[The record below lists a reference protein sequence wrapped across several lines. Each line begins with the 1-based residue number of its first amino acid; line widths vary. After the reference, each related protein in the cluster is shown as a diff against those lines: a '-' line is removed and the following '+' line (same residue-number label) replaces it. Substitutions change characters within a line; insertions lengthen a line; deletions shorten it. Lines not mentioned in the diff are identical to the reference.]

1 MTDGP
6 KLRGYSF
13 HSVKGGVGK
22 STLSTLA
29 ALELAQKHPDDDV
42 WLIDLDLTGTS
53 LADALPIQAPDLGA
67 PTVQLGKLR
76 SPPSAHLSVADSIT
90 AVERRGEHLEG
101 RAPTDDE
108 RAGALFLNDWL
119 LHAQRGWTPGDE
131 LPLAAVSWRLH
142 DGPPNLRVLPSSALP
157 EDLRRTIPVVFDEE
171 FAGFFEAR
179 IEWLLEAI
187 TIAGAGR
194 PAHVVIDVPPTIP
207 GLSRAVLGV
216 ALRLA
221 SAAPVALA
229 DDGFIPEHLRQGIAW
244 RASMVTT
251 LDLPDLRAM
260 GRWLKHVRSED
271 EQVIRVVLNRV
282 AADWSDGQLNR
293 ALSSCLGL
301 QPTPELKG
309 ETVAGDRSFELAP
322 ATVDDTPD
330 PSDEEEGTGGAGLQ
344 LPGLLQRA
352 VAVRED
358 RARQLFTPGA
368 ALKTISLIDAL
379 DDQQRRLV

>member
-53 LADALPIQAPDLGA
+53 LADALELQAPDLGVG
-67 PTVQLGKLR
+67 PVNLR
-76 SPPSAHLSVADSIT
+76 ALPSPSAAPISVKASR
-90 AVERRGEHLEG
+90 ERIKLRGEHLGKQPPES
-101 RAPTDDE
+101 DE
-108 RAGALFLNDWL
+108 REGVLFLNDWL

-131 LPLAAVSWRLH
+131 LPLALVSWRLH

-187 TIAGAGR
+187 VIAGAGR

-229 DDGFIPEHLRQGIAW
+229 DDDFIPEHLRQGISW

-271 EQVIRVVLNRV
+271 EQVIRVVINRV

-301 QPTPELKG
+301 QPMPELKG
-309 ETVAGDRSFELAP
+309 ETAAGERSLEMAAP
-322 ATVDDTPD
+322 TLDDTPD
-330 PSDEEEGTGGAGLQ
+330 PTDAQEGTGGAELQ

-368 ALKTISLIDAL
+368 GLRTISLIDAL